1 MYLSPS
7 KFEISLHFENFENPR
22 IFFCENPRI
31 IFFYDVHKE
40 NMLYFCRDSVKIQ
53 AFNIKQTKLSK
64 NPSKNIMFRIITQG
78 SCINRYI
85 LLYFLLLNYTF
96 ANFKL
101 IVNMFSLCTS

>member
-22 IFFCENPRI
+22 IFFVKIRELF
-31 IFFYDVHKE
+31 FFYDVHKE

-64 NPSKNIMFRIITQG
+64 NPSKNIMSRIITQG
-78 SCINRYI
+78 GCINKMNKMWSPSITHLSKSKFNIYE
-85 LLYFLLLNYTF
+85 
-96 ANFKL
+96 A
-101 IVNMFSLCTS
+101 